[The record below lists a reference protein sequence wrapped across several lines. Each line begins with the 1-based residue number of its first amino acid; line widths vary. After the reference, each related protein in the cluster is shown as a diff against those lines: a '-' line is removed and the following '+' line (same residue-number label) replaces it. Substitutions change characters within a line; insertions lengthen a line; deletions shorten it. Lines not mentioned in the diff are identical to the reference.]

1 MSLPLPLS
9 PRSEWERALR
19 ARCLQRR
26 RLLHDGK
33 HLRREALRPWCW

>member
-9 PRSEWERALR
+9 PWSERERALR
-19 ARCLQRR
+19 AGCLQRW